1 MYTLH
6 NLHVQESGV
15 HCLTINLN
23 ESIVVDTLMWEGIV
37 SYILSPDIQYFEGHN
52 LHFLLVEYKD
62 IKMLWKSVDS
72 LVSLTH

>member
-37 SYILSPDIQYFEGHN
+37 SYILSPDI
-52 LHFLLVEYKD
+52 
-62 IKMLWKSVDS
+62 
-72 LVSLTH
+72 